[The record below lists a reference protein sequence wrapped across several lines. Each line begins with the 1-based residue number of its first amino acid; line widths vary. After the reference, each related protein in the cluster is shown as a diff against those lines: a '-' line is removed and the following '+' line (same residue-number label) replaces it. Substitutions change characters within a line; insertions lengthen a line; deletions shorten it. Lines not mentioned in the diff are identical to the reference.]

1 MLCVTCLVCI
11 AQASSGLEAVLLRD
25 LHHDRIKVALI
36 KKVGVS
42 KQRAVAV
49 ANRLLAHAD

>member
-1 MLCVTCLVCI
+1 MRCEMCLGSI
-11 AQASSGLEAVLLRD
+11 AQAKCHLEAVLLGD
-25 LHHDRIKVALI
+25 LHHDRIKVARI